1 MSPKKWYEEL
11 YSDFGEKYEEE
22 PYVQGTEG
30 EVDFIEKEIGDS
42 KNLRILD
49 VGCGTGRHLLELAR
63 RGYKNLVGVD
73 LSSCMVEKA
82 RRKAEKEGLEI
93 EFIEADARKL
103 DFSRKFDV
111 VLIICEG
118 AFSLMENDEMDFE
131 ILENVARSLKG
142 KGKFIMTNPN
152 ALYPLF
158 HRDEVGDFDLLTL
171 RERFELKVKDDAGRE
186 KVLNG
191 NQRFYM
197 PSEIVWRL
205 ETLGFKNIGVF
216 GGRLESFSREN
227 PLTIDDFE
235 MLVIAEKY

>member
-1 MSPKKWYEEL
+1 MSSKKWYEEL
-11 YSDFGEKYEEE
+11 YSNYGEKYEEE
-22 PYVQGTEG
+22 PYVQGTVG
-30 EVDFIEKEIGDS
+30 EVDFIEKEIGGN

-73 LSSCMVEKA
+73 LSRCMLDKA
-82 RRKAEKEGLEI
+82 RRKAEAEGLEI
-93 EFIEADARKL
+93 EFMERDAREL
-103 DFSRKFDV
+103 DFSREFDV

-118 AFSLMENDEMDFE
+118 AFSLMESDEMDFN
-131 ILENVARSLKG
+131 ILENVVRSLKE

-158 HRDEVGDFDLLTL
+158 HRDEVGDFNLLTL
-171 RERFELKVKDDAGRE
+171 RERFDLKVKDDAGRE

-197 PSEIVWRL
+197 PSEIKWRL
-205 ETLGFKNIGVF
+205 EKLGFANIGIF
-216 GGRLESFSREN
+216 GGRLERFSREN
-227 PLTIDDFE
+227 QLTADDFE
-235 MLVIAEKY
+235 MLVIAEKT